1 MYYADIITKDD
12 DFGTVSAGAEDNS
25 PVVRA
30 LFNNIKSCKHA
41 VTQSLTA
48 KPRDVHEVVIYRR
61 YENQNNKIHGYY
73 EWTGDKLKLKRDV
86 EPFVHNVMYGR
97 V

>member
-12 DFGTVSAGAEDNS
+12 IGNRRDNS

-73 EWTGDKLKLKRDV
+73 EWTGEKLKLKRDV

>member
-12 DFGTVSAGAEDNS
+12 TRTFNETRLVMH
-25 PVVRA
+25 RM
-30 LFNNIKSCKHA
+30 FNNIKSCKHS

-48 KPRDVHEVVIYRR
+48 KPRDVDEVVIYRS
-61 YENQNNKIHGYY
+61 YETKPNQIHGYY
-73 EWTGDKLKLKRDV
+73 EWTGDKLKLKRGVD
-86 EPFVHNVMYGR
+86 PFVHNVIYGR

>member
-12 DFGTVSAGAEDNS
+12 IGNRRDNS

-41 VTQSLTA
+41 SNTVTDCQAS
-48 KPRDVHEVVIYRR
+48 
-61 YENQNNKIHGYY
+61 
-73 EWTGDKLKLKRDV
+73 
-86 EPFVHNVMYGR
+86 
-97 V
+97 